1 MFKAIFKGQEGL
13 YKNNIIMANRRKKQF
28 KTETV
33 SSTSN
38 VEVYDHVNDEIK
50 FIKSNEM
57 TIPEQILA
65 WFIVALIFIVLTY
78 IIL

>member
-1 MFKAIFKGQEGL
+1 
-13 YKNNIIMANRRKKQF
+13 MANRRKKQL

-33 SSTSN
+33 ASTKN
-38 VEVYDHVNDEIK
+38 VEVYDHVNDEIN
-50 FIKSNEM
+50 FIKSNEI

-65 WFIVALIFIVLTY
+65 WSIVALIFIVLTY

>member
-1 MFKAIFKGQEGL
+1 
-13 YKNNIIMANRRKKQF
+13 MATRRKKQL
-28 KTETV
+28 KTETIT
-33 SSTSN
+33 STNN
-38 VEVYDHVNDEIK
+38 VEVYDHVTDEIK

-65 WFIVALIFIVLTY
+65 WSIVALIFILLTY

>member
-1 MFKAIFKGQEGL
+1 
-13 YKNNIIMANRRKKQF
+13 MATRRKKQL
-28 KTETV
+28 KTETIT
-33 SSTSN
+33 SSAHN

-50 FIKSNEM
+50 FIKSNEI

-65 WFIVALIFIVLTY
+65 WSIVALIFIVLTY